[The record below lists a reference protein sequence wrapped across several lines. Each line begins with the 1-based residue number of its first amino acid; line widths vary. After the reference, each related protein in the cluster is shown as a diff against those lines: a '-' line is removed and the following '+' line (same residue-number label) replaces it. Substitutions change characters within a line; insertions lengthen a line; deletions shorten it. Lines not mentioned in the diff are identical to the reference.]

1 MRALRRIQSEI
12 DEPYG
17 TILARR
23 VTSFTVTPYMR
34 DDSGAGITSK
44 ISDKGEYETISGGY
58 RFSQIPYMIEFKL
71 SLLSPRDFVVW
82 ESMTDDTAKENFR
95 KEHEY
100 TFSRSVFLGDQ
111 SRMSL
116 DD

>member
-1 MRALRRIQSEI
+1 MKYS
-12 DEPYG
+12 
-17 TILARR
+17 
-23 VTSFTVTPYMR
+23 TSAEKKKK
-34 DDSGAGITSK
+34 DD
-44 ISDKGEYETISGGY
+44 
-58 RFSQIPYMIEFKL
+58 
-71 SLLSPRDFVVW
+71 
-82 ESMTDDTAKENFR
+82 FR